1 MAYSKELYQQVIL
14 DHNKKPKNFGKL
26 EEATGFCCGNNPL
39 CGDQI
44 VLYVKFD
51 GQNIQDIR
59 FNGNGCAISKAS
71 SSLLTVFAKGKEMDA
86 IITAFDQFTGMVK
99 GEFDPNSQESVLG
112 KLKLFE
118 GIKEYPARTK
128 CATLAWHALK
138 CALED
143 GSETSTE

>member
-1 MAYSKELYQQVIL
+1 MKTIIL
-14 DHNKKPKNFGKL
+14 L
-26 EEATGFCCGNNPL
+26 L
-39 CGDQI
+39 L
-44 VLYVKFD
+44 LYVKFD